1 MYEKTRRIPFLYCAA
16 MVLCQRHPGAAYGVE
31 YQ

>member
-1 MYEKTRRIPFLYCAA
+1 MKKQEEYPFSIVRAI
-16 MVLCQRHPGAAYGVE
+16 VLCQRHPGAAYGVE